1 MGNVQVRSESTDCI
15 FCFQLAPRSIDL
27 DQLEVRWAKT
37 SFSSADW
44 NAARLLTFLN
54 DAWYSEIYLLIAC
67 EVSQPA
73 LAKLFSFNMKVH
85 YQLGETPGPWRII
98 SNPAASL
105 GVTVNPHEPRWQ
117 QGQGMSR
124 LPEMEMKGAREGAI
138 GNDSYCYSTSA
149 MWRAAL
155 NALI

>member
-1 MGNVQVRSESTDCI
+1 MTLSPLEYFFFLVSFMSQAICFPEGTVLLVRLS
-15 FCFQLAPRSIDL
+15 P
-27 DQLEVRWAKT
+27 
-37 SFSSADW
+37 
-44 NAARLLTFLN
+44 FLPPQSLQFPFLRAN
-54 DAWYSEIYLLIAC
+54 FISLSL
-67 EVSQPA
+67 
-73 LAKLFSFNMKVH
+73 
-85 YQLGETPGPWRII
+85 QLGETPGPWRII

-124 LPEMEMKGAREGAI
+124 LPEMEMKGAQEGAI
-138 GNDSYCYSTSA
+138 GNDSHCYSTSA